1 MELFRFMSKKEFD
14 KLIKGEKLYNKKKHQ
29 GRTNSVGFC
38 FMKVEDNTPEYAYHF
53 LSGVVDDD
61 VCVVFETDKKL
72 TESWGVYADPN
83 GSFFATI
90 TEDEYCTT
98 EYSLNDFKI
107 VRMAIPEF
115 WKEEWIWETDTT
127 KIVAKLDEIEKKRK
141 EKEKKRKAIE
151 KVEEQ
156 ILKEQS
162 LKFEE
167 FYQIVQK
174 THTIDIKI
182 GDKYYKLRGWIDSFE
197 CNPDLFCGVPVGNE
211 RIITF
216 KCEL

>member
-1 MELFRFMSKKEFD
+1 MEIFRFMSRKEFD
-14 KLIKGEKLYNKKKHQ
+14 KLIKGEILYNKKRHQ
-29 GRTNSVGFC
+29 GRTNSIGFC
-38 FMKVEDNTPEYAYHF
+38 FMNIEDNTPEYAYEF

-61 VCVVFETDKKL
+61 VCVVFETNKKL

-98 EYSLNDFKI
+98 KYSLDEFKI
-107 VRMAIPEF
+107 VKMAIPKF
-115 WKEEWIWETDTT
+115 WENEWEWETDTT
-127 KIVAKLDEIEKKRK
+127 KIIEKLDEIEKLRI
-141 EKEKKRKAIE
+141 ENEKKHKAIE
-151 KVEEQ
+151 KAQDKV
-156 ILKEQS
+156 LNEQS

-197 CNPDLFCGVPVGNE
+197 CNPSVFCGVPAGTE